1 MLYPGKERTSE
12 KCFSIHLTLPF
23 LFEFIRQIS
32 EFVSK
37 QNISGI
43 SQESAVLQSCR
54 DCKRIFCVL
63 VFCVENQ
70 TLSTGFSLLL
80 AYFHNC
86 SVGPRWNTFDTS
98 GIKDEIFLR
107 FTLNWCVIDCM
118 SVSQLLALWQI
129 NFFFLLLGVNS
140 IKDFLE
146 IFLDSI

>member
-54 DCKRIFCVL
+54 DCKILCT
-63 VFCVENQ
+63 C
-70 TLSTGFSLLL
+70 
-80 AYFHNC
+80 
-86 SVGPRWNTFDTS
+86 
-98 GIKDEIFLR
+98 FLCGKPD
-107 FTLNWCVIDCM
+107 LEHW
-118 SVSQLLALWQI
+118 
-129 NFFFLLLGVNS
+129 FFIALGVFS
-140 IKDFLE
+140 
-146 IFLDSI
+146 